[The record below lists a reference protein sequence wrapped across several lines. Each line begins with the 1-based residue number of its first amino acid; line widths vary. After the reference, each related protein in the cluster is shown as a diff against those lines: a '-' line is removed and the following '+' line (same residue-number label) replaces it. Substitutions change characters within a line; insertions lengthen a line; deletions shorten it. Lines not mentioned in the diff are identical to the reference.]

1 MNQITVQKYADT
13 YYDPLARLDSVMN
26 GLTLSPHTMDH
37 LSNTKGHEVMMM
49 LYPINHDRIRPVVD
63 ECNKLT
69 HILESEEFTLDQCQ
83 TFFQMATHYIRPRY
97 KMKLVKKLDPPLNE
111 ISNTLYAIFGLEVAK
126 EDFIIREIGTRRP
139 LRRVFKRNHI
149 DVSYRLTDPGD
160 KSLLTGLAIFV
171 TNVAFML

>member
-97 KMKLVKKLDPPLNE
+97 KMKLVKKLDPPLHE

-139 LRRVFKRNHI
+139 LRRVFKRNQI
-149 DVSYRLTDPGD
+149 DVSYRLTHPGD

-171 TNVAFML
+171 TNITFML